1 MVLFKTFGASVQAL
15 LNGDVDVVVTD
26 TATGKGYVGA
36 NPDKLK
42 ITGGALATENFG
54 LIFPLRSELV
64 EPFNAALSSM
74 IQDNYVQYLSNKW
87 FYLYDPTLE

>member
-1 MVLFKTFGASVQAL
+1 MA
-15 LNGDVDVVVTD
+15 
-26 TATGKGYVGA
+26 A